1 MSATPQTPPANP
13 PRRPRRPLVDIF
25 ECYACAARQT
35 FDPDIPHQSGK
46 GVGPHR
52 RVKCLSCNAVVPCFL
67 ADGPSRPAAP
77 ALFEPNT
84 SSTISLHRKLRR
96 GPRAG
101 KSAPPPVGPAVQ
113 PHPPCAVSRSGGS
126 LPITESDAE
135 SCASVLERSLSGHDP
150 KPTPAILSPPALPPS
165 VGELDG
171 SVVFAQDVGSQDVVS
186 VGRRL
191 PQQGRPR

>member
-84 SSTISLHRKLRR
+84 SSTITLHRKSRR
-96 GPRAG
+96 GGLRAG

-113 PHPPCAVSRSGGS
+113 PHPPCAVSRTGGS

-135 SCASVLERSLSGHDP
+135 SCASALERSLSGDDP
-150 KPTPAILSPPALPPS
+150 KPTCTPAILSPPPLP

-171 SVVFAQDVGSQDVVS
+171 SVAFAQDSGSFS